1 MSNAPKHPKIYHI
14 TPEANLPSIIECG
27 LIWSDAQRI
36 AREADCTN
44 VGMPHIKMRRL
55 KKLEV
60 KCHPDTKVGDYVP
73 FYYCPRS
80 VMLYI
85 FYRADHPDLTYRGG
99 QRPIVH
105 LQADMKATI
114 KWAESNERLWAFT
127 DRNAG
132 SYVAKFFDSL
142 GDMDEVNWTAV
153 NATDF
158 RNSVVKE
165 GKQAEFL
172 IHESFPW
179 QLVEKIGV
187 RDAEIKARVE
197 KYLELTEHRPLVNI
211 KPKWYY

>member
-1 MSNAPKHPKIYHI
+1 MSTAPKHPKIYHI
-14 TPEANLPSIIECG
+14 THVDNLPRIIGCG
-27 LIWSDAQRI
+27 LIWSDARRI
-36 AREADCTN
+36 AHEADCTN

-60 KCHPDTKVGDYVP
+60 KCHPDTKVSDYVP
-73 FYYCPRS
+73 FNLCPRS

-85 FYRADHPDLTYRGG
+85 IYMANHPDLTYRGG

-105 LQADMKATI
+105 LRADMKATI
-114 KWAESNERLWAFT
+114 KWAESNDRLWAFT

-132 SYVAKFFDSL
+132 SYVAKFFNSMEDIN
-142 GDMDEVNWTAV
+142 EVNWTAV

-158 RNSVVKE
+158 RDAVIKE

-179 QLVEKIGV
+179 KLVERIGV

-197 KYLELTEHRPLVNI
+197 EALELTEHKPLVNI